1 MFDKLKSAFS
11 SIKKTFTTKTINEE
25 AIEEV
30 FSEFEVE
37 LIEADLSIEVIEDV
51 KERLKRR
58 LVGEKVERKQVN
70 AFIER
75 ALKGVLE
82 EIILEPEEPL
92 EDVIKREKTNAP
104 FVIVFLGIN
113 GTGKTTTMASAAI
126 TTIDF
131 ASPNM

>member
-58 LVGEKVERKQVN
+58 LVGEKVGRK
-70 AFIER
+70 R
-75 ALKGVLE
+75 RRWRL
-82 EIILEPEEPL
+82 
-92 EDVIKREKTNAP
+92 R
-104 FVIVFLGIN
+104 
-113 GTGKTTTMASAAI
+113 
-126 TTIDF
+126 
-131 ASPNM
+131 